1 MLRRSIE
8 KTKAIFLDIDGTLI
22 DGTDGPFPDDVARL
36 EAAHDAGHRIFLSTG
51 RSAAAL
57 PTVLRA
63 APWVDGFVAGCGAMV
78 SLYGDIIFR
87 SFVPPE
93 MLPRICKLYL
103 KNGKWC
109 VFEGETGIFAL
120 GQCPIFDYNEPPV
133 FISGEDDFPR
143 RYGNEIITKITME
156 DFLTVEERAS
166 FEPALRIIEFAA
178 YSEAIVSGVSK
189 SGGMDIAL
197 AALGLTRESAIA
209 IGDSENDID
218 IVQAA
223 GLGVAMGNACD
234 ALKAVAKVITG
245 NVGSGGIASVL
256 EKYVI

>member
-1 MLRRSIE
+1 
-8 KTKAIFLDIDGTLI
+8 
-22 DGTDGPFPDDVARL
+22 
-36 EAAHDAGHRIFLSTG
+36 
-51 RSAAAL
+51 
-57 PTVLRA
+57 
-63 APWVDGFVAGCGAMV
+63 
-78 SLYGDIIFR
+78 
-87 SFVPPE
+87 VPPE
-93 MLPRICKLYL
+93 LLPGICKLFL
-103 KNGKWC
+103 KNNKWC

-120 GQCPIFDYNEPPV
+120 GQCPLFDYGDPPAV
-133 FISGEDDFPR
+133 ISDADDFPH

-156 DFLTVEERAS
+156 GFLTAEERVS

-197 AALGLTRESAIA
+197 AALGLRRDSAIA

-234 ALKAVAKVITG
+234 ALKAAAKVVTG
-245 NVGSGGIASVL
+245 NVGSGGIAAIL
-256 EKYVI
+256 EKYV